1 MTGYD
6 VIGDVHGH
14 ADKLDGLLRQLGY
27 VERNGAWR
35 HSGRQAIFVGDL
47 IDRGPEQRRT
57 VDTVRS
63 MIDAGSAQT
72 VLGNHEF
79 NAIGW
84 LTRNPDNLDE
94 HLRRRS
100 DKNRQQHA
108 AFLSQVGEESALH
121 NEYVDWFRT
130 LPIWLDLGDL
140 RVVHACWSS
149 DEINVVGQTLTDE
162 LVVKGSCR
170 GSPEYH
176 AIDVLLKGPE
186 IDLRGRTYRD
196 KDGTVRKRA
205 RLRWWDAT
213 ATTLRSAAEIPGEVK
228 ARDDFPPL
236 PDDPL
241 EEAVAYAYRDTVP
254 VIFGHYW
261 RTKHSVVDSRKTA
274 CVDFSAGRGGPLVAY
289 RWDGGDLT
297 AENFVAFP

>member
-14 ADKLDGLLRQLGY
+14 AGKLEGLLRQLGY
-27 VERNGAWR
+27 VERDGAWR

-63 MIDAGSAQT
+63 MIDAGSAQM

-79 NAIGW
+79 NAIAW
-84 LTRNPDNLDE
+84 LTRNPDKSDE

-100 DKNRQQHA
+100 DKNRHQHA

-140 RVVHACWSS
+140 RIVHACWSS
-149 DEINVVGQTLTDE
+149 DEISVVGQTLTDE
-162 LVVKGSCR
+162 LVVKGSRR
-170 GSPEYH
+170 GSPEYQ

-186 IDLRGRTYRD
+186 VDLRGRTYRD

-213 ATTLRSAAEIPGEVK
+213 ATTLRSAAEIPGEVT
-228 ARDDFPPL
+228 ACDDFPPL

-241 EEAVAYAYRDTVP
+241 EEAVVYAYRDTVP

-261 RTKHSVVDSRKTA
+261 RTKHRVVDSRKTA

-297 AENFVAFP
+297 TANFVAYP

>member
-94 HLRRRS
+94 HLRRRT

-162 LVVKGSCR
+162 LVVKGSRR
-170 GSPEYH
+170 GSPEYQ

-254 VIFGHYW
+254 VIFAPTLSCTLRPAMGW
-261 RTKHSVVDSRKTA
+261 PSTWTFCASNADA
-274 CVDFSAGRGGPLVAY
+274 
-289 RWDGGDLT
+289 
-297 AENFVAFP
+297 